1 MEKERVEQSRIV
13 LTDQDGNFVLKDA
26 GYDDEVNAKCI
37 GFLTNIVTIEDLDT
51 PLVITLEPD
60 NDAYAHLRQVAFAEK
75 PSKFMTE
82 STSMVTGQ
90 ELQRYPVTVLQNA
103 FNSLLTGV
111 QTYEA
116 SSEPGWSET
125 AMYIRGVRTLNSAAR
140 SPLVI
145 VDNVER
151 DISFLDAFPIDNVT
165 VLKDLVDTAT
175 PEKPTSSSLRK

>member
-1 MEKERVEQSRIV
+1 M
-13 LTDQDGNFVLKDA
+13 
-26 GYDDEVNAKCI
+26 
-37 GFLTNIVTIEDLDT
+37 
-51 PLVITLEPD
+51 
-60 NDAYAHLRQVAFAEK
+60 
-75 PSKFMTE
+75 
-82 STSMVTGQ
+82 
-90 ELQRYPVTVLQNA
+90 TVLQNA

-165 VLKDLVDTAT
+165 VLKDAAATALYGMRGANGVILVTTKRGDAGKTNIEFTQEIGFQTLTERLRTRTPTTSPSPAT
-175 PEKPTSSSLRK
+175 RCVTSTDASPSTPPSRLRSIVA